1 MSRKTYLHI
10 PCLHQWVGQAAAAPA
25 RPVLCP
31 GLSATLYHCHAL
43 LLLSEI
49 GSLSQVPCPSMK
61 APESLP
67 PARQLQCLW
76 PGVWQKARNGG
87 ACQALASV
95 CWAGF
100 SPGSGSLKGHTLSPC
115 CSPWGIK
122 CSGQELGLSTR
133 LPGPR
138 PWLMHWVSS
147 VASYKISD
155 SVPESPHQKLLYK

>member
-1 MSRKTYLHI
+1 M
-10 PCLHQWVGQAAAAPA
+10 GQAAVAPA

-31 GLSATLYHCHAL
+31 GPSATFHHCHTL
-43 LLLSEI
+43 LLLSET

-67 PARQLQCLW
+67 PPLPLQCLW
-76 PGVWQKARNGG
+76 PGAWQKARSGG
-87 ACQALASV
+87 ARQVLANV

-115 CSPWGIK
+115 SPWGIK
-122 CSGQELGLSTR
+122 CNGQELGLSTR

-138 PWLMHWVSS
+138 PWLTLWS
-147 VASYKISD
+147 VVWLHLRYLTLCLS
-155 SVPESPHQKLLYK
+155 LLIKNCK